1 MHTLRAFAVF
11 AVTLL
16 PASAPGADVKPH
28 DTSKPLFRV
37 LAPTKIEQSTK
48 GPILTVGGE
57 RPLLVVRS
65 VRDLSLG
72 RDGKSVLITLQPN
85 DAKVFA
91 SATQKYNHG
100 LLVLEGDG
108 RVLQAMYVAAPV
120 LNGVMSFKYPD
131 EAAVAEYLRRRFH
144 IGEFR

>member
-1 MHTLRAFAVF
+1 MHALRAFAVF
-11 AVTLL
+11 AVILL
-16 PASAPGADVKPH
+16 ATPAPGADVRPH

-37 LAPTKIEQSTK
+37 LAPTKVEQSAK
-48 GPILTVGGE
+48 GPVLTVGGE
-57 RPLLVVRS
+57 HPLLVVWS

-85 DAKVFA
+85 DAKLFA
-91 SATQKYNHG
+91 AATQKYNHG

-108 RVLQAMYVAAPV
+108 RVLQAMYVTNPV
-120 LNGVMSFKYPD
+120 LNGVMSFKHPD
-131 EAAVAEYLRRRFH
+131 DAAVAEYLRRRFR

>member
-1 MHTLRAFAVF
+1 MHALRGFAVF
-11 AVTLL
+11 AVILL
-16 PASAPGADVKPH
+16 ATPAPGADVKPH

-37 LAPTKIEQSTK
+37 LAPTKVEQSAK
-48 GPILTVGGE
+48 GPVLTVGGE
-57 RPLLVVRS
+57 HPLLVVWS

-85 DAKVFA
+85 DAKLFA
-91 SATQKYNHG
+91 AATQKYNHG

-108 RVLQAMYVAAPV
+108 RVLQAMYVTNPV
-120 LNGVMSFKYPD
+120 LNGVMSFKHPD
-131 EAAVAEYLRRRFH
+131 DAAVAEYLRRRFR